1 VLDGG
6 HLMVFAAEA
15 VRQRPLSALA
25 RARIQYVGL
34 IVVGIITILAL
45 RNDVVRYVLQ

>member
-1 VLDGG
+1 
-6 HLMVFAAEA
+6 

-25 RARIQYVGL
+25 RARIQYAGL